1 MITIE
6 GGNIQDAGGIGI
18 PNGSITLQLNVDATI
33 IADPFGF
40 VVAAKPVTFQFDST
54 GNLVQPAQI
63 WSNKEL
69 NPQNDVGLGTY
80 YRVTLYNANG
90 ARMNQTPMWWQF
102 TEADGDTVDI
112 SALTPF
118 ATVGGNVIFYPTSF
132 AIPDPTPSSLGG
144 IFSNVGVA
152 HEWVSSINEDG
163 TVTLSRPAFTDISGT
178 ISAGQLPSSF
188 GATEF
193 TGLITGD
200 AGIQLGVAGTTSG
213 QIVLE
218 GSTSGS
224 ASITAPAI
232 AGTAANPLSFSNGI
246 NIPSGT
252 AFSINNDTGISRDSA
267 GVLDIGN
274 GTPGDTSG
282 QITVNKINGGG
293 TAITAA
299 NASLSFVNDEG
310 GSVDD
315 YWGTGAFVN
324 PNSIFTGGTDMAGSV
339 GIVAGTGASN
349 AYYPTVTVTFNQSFA
364 APPIIVC
371 SASVSNT
378 SSGLA
383 SMDWRVIS
391 VSNSSVTFLLDLR
404 GATVVVGNLYRV
416 LWIAIG

>member
-40 VVAAKPVTFQFDST
+40 VVAAKPVTFQFDSS

-63 WSNKEL
+63 WSNQEL

-102 TEADGDTVDI
+102 TEDDGDTVDI
-112 SALTPF
+112 SSLTPF

-132 AIPDPTPSSLGG
+132 AIPDPTPTSLGG

-163 TVTLSRPAFTDISGT
+163 TVTLSRPAFTDISGS
-178 ISAGQLPSSF
+178 ISAGQLPSPF
-188 GATEF
+188 GATTF
-193 TGLITGD
+193 AGLIT
-200 AGIQLGVAGTTSG
+200 AEANIQLGVAGTTSG

-246 NIPSGT
+246 NLPPGT
-252 AFSINNDTGISRDSA
+252 GLSFNNDTGIARSYYA
-267 GVLDIGN
+267 GILNVGN
-274 GTPGDTSG
+274 GTAFDTSG
-282 QITVNKINGGG
+282 QLTLNKINGGG
-293 TAITAA
+293 AGISIS
-299 NASLSFVNDEG
+299 NCSLSFVNFQG
-310 GSVDD
+310 GVLAD
-315 YWGTGAFVN
+315 YWGTGAAVRDA
-324 PNSIFTGGTDMAGSV
+324 GGTDMSGYVVVEGGS
-339 GIVAGTGASN
+339 GATKYL
-349 AYYPTVTVTFNQSFA
+349 APTVVVTFNQAFA
-364 APPIIVC
+364 GVPIIVC
-371 SASVSNT
+371 SAGANNSNVSQSAGVKWQVLSASE
-378 SSGLA
+378 SSA
-383 SMDWRVIS
+383 
-391 VSNSSVTFLLDLR
+391 TFLLDYQ
-404 GATVVVGNLYRV
+404 AVGNGSFYV
-416 LWIAIG
+416 LHWIAIPWL

>member
-90 ARMNQTPMWWQF
+90 ARVNQTPMWWQF
-102 TEADGDTVDI
+102 TEDDGDTVDI

-132 AIPDPTPSSLGG
+132 AIPDPTPTSLGG

-152 HEWVSSINEDG
+152 HEWVASINRDG
-163 TVTLSRPAFTDISGT
+163 TVTLSRPSFSDISGT

-299 NASLSFVNDEG
+299 NASLSFLANSGVLADF
-310 GSVDD
+310 
-315 YWGTGAFVN
+315 WGAGAFVN
-324 PNSIFTGGTDMAGSV
+324 PNSIWTGGTDMAGSV
-339 GIVAGTGASN
+339 GIVAGSGASD
-349 AYYPTVTVTFNQSFA
+349 AFWPTVVVTFNQTFA
-364 APPIIVC
+364 APPTVVC
-371 SASVSNT
+371 SAFESNPAAGSV
-378 SSGLA
+378 
-383 SMDWRVIS
+383 DWRVIS
-391 VSNSSVTFLLDLR
+391 VSNSSVTFLLDLH
-404 GATVVVGNLYRV
+404 GAAVVVGNLYRV
-416 LWIAIG
+416 SWIAIG